1 MKTSRTMRRV
11 VVTGMGAVTPVGLTV
26 KEFWENILKG
36 VSGVA
41 PITQFDAS
49 DYDTKF
55 AAELKN
61 FNPLNYM
68 DGKLAQR
75 VDPFT
80 QYALAAT
87 EEAVKNSSLDFTK
100 TSQERA
106 GVIVGSGIGGMWTYH
121 HQQRSLWENNG
132 PHRISPFFVP
142 MMIADIA
149 AGRISMRYGLKGPN
163 YATLSAC
170 ATASH
175 AIGDAFVFI
184 QRGDADVMV
193 CGGTEAPICPMGV
206 GGFNA
211 LKALSRSNE
220 NPQKASRPFDK
231 NRNGF
236 VMGEGSG
243 ILIIEEL
250 EHALNRGAKIYAEIG
265 GIGFT
270 ADAHH
275 ITEPAPNGEGAARSM
290 KRAIEDAGLLPT
302 DVDYV
307 NAHGTSTPLN
317 DKNETAAIKTVFGEH
332 AKKLAISST
341 KSMIGHLLGA
351 AGAVGAIAAIQSIAE
366 SKIHPT
372 INYETPD
379 PDCDLFYVPNK
390 SIEKTVNVAI
400 SNAFGFGG
408 HNATLLFKKYQ

>member
-132 PHRISPFFVP
+132 DR
-142 MMIADIA
+142 
-149 AGRISMRYGLKGPN
+149 
-163 YATLSAC
+163 
-170 ATASH
+170 
-175 AIGDAFVFI
+175 
-184 QRGDADVMV
+184 
-193 CGGTEAPICPMGV
+193 
-206 GGFNA
+206 
-211 LKALSRSNE
+211 
-220 NPQKASRPFDK
+220 
-231 NRNGF
+231 
-236 VMGEGSG
+236 
-243 ILIIEEL
+243 
-250 EHALNRGAKIYAEIG
+250 
-265 GIGFT
+265 
-270 ADAHH
+270 
-275 ITEPAPNGEGAARSM
+275 
-290 KRAIEDAGLLPT
+290 
-302 DVDYV
+302 
-307 NAHGTSTPLN
+307 
-317 DKNETAAIKTVFGEH
+317 
-332 AKKLAISST
+332 
-341 KSMIGHLLGA
+341 KS
-351 AGAVGAIAAIQSIAE
+351 V
-366 SKIHPT
+366 
-372 INYETPD
+372 
-379 PDCDLFYVPNK
+379 V
-390 SIEKTVNVAI
+390 
-400 SNAFGFGG
+400 
-408 HNATLLFKKYQ
+408 